1 MGVLVDGRGPDAR
14 DPILVAAILD
24 GVFALGQSVPKL
36 DRLVSSSR
44 DDLPV
49 IGRECKR
56 EHLCMES
63 SNLFRPADRTRAFLL
78 LAYLH
83 LVQHH

>member
-36 DRLVSSSR
+36 N
-44 DDLPV
+44 
-49 IGRECKR
+49 KK
-56 EHLCMES
+56 
-63 SNLFRPADRTRAFLL
+63 
-78 LAYLH
+78 
-83 LVQHH
+83 